1 MKSAFT
7 AFVASALLAQQTAA
21 TGWGDA
27 QSFPNPANQNNN
39 CSASQQSG
47 FSWQGL
53 PTGSFSS
60 FGGFDFSGFSCQ
72 NQFAAKGKRWLLPR
86 SSGFQ
91 PKCIQGSLPKAGSGG
106 APTISCGQ
114 QQEFSITQMQVS
126 TSYDTPVDFHFA
138 MPDGSTC
145 THTADCSAAGSIIS
159 NDQCGGAK
167 SVTFQMPDHGSDTG
181 CSIGIH
187 SVGFDCQSSTS
198 TPQVSTPSST
208 STVVSSTTSSPV
220 TTTTS
225 SVPASNHFIG
235 CGFDG
240 LLLSARQ
247 LLLLSQQLKVA
258 HPPSLQPLRMLI
270 PLFQLRLHP
279 RQLPRRHWRPRQ
291 SHCLHPAS
299 SPRQLLLTSSR
310 RVVTWQTVTSCP
322 VTQTLTTKNQTLTTV
337 HTTLS
342 TTIVTSTTTFCPKC
356 GEAPPTGPPTSVP
369 ASSTPAP
376 STSAPCGFVLLQHL

>member
-7 AFVASALLAQQTAA
+7 VFVACALLAQQTAA

-145 THTADCSAAGSIIS
+145 THTADCSAAGSTIS

-198 TPQVSTPSST
+198 TPPVSTPSST

-225 SVPASNHFIG
+225 SVPASTTS
-235 CGFDG
+235 
-240 LLLSARQ
+240 SAAASTTPVVSSSTTVVKSTTQ
-247 LLLLSQQLKVA
+247 SSSSTLIT
-258 HPPSLQPLRMLI
+258 PLHMLI

-279 RQLPRRHWRPRQ
+279 RQLRRPHWRPRQ
-291 SHCLHPAS
+291 SHRLHPAS
-299 SPRQLLLTSSR
+299 LPRQPFL
-310 RVVTWQTVTSCP
+310 
-322 VTQTLTTKNQTLTTV
+322 
-337 HTTLS
+337 TLS
-342 TTIVTSTTTFCPKC
+342 QRSLP
-356 GEAPPTGPPTSVP
+356 GRRLP
-369 ASSTPAP
+369 A
-376 STSAPCGFVLLQHL
+376 VLLHRP